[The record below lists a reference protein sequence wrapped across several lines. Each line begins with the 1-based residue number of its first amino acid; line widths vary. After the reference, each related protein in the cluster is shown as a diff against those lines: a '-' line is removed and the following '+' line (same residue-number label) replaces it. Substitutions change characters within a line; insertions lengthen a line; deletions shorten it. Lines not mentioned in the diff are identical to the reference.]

1 MGFLKKIAER
11 LFPSKEQ
18 REQMAVAKQAKKQYG
33 VIEHTKLER
42 DLETMFGGGVPDV
55 SAVAAQ
61 VSTEAVTL
69 ADLFTVTF
77 VDRERYTVEDL
88 MYKSYVRKHV
98 HEFALISPELITE
111 IKDGE
116 EVRFVVKYGDQQIEV
131 PAESMVQSGRG
142 VKSITVEDYRQL
154 VEQSFLA
161 ERLKSSKENRQL
173 IETFQT
179 LVMQTAEKSPEDRD
193 AIVALLTDMM
203 DKKGIANNFGGP
215 ELVKYSKYANIP
227 VSVLALHNVLAT
239 IDPIKFTKK
248 GEIDGSWIQKA
259 FRSEAVK
266 NDPKLRTF
274 IEELTGKTVVLN
286 EQGKAK
292 VVALTDEKGS
302 KRRGAFEV
310 LLPVVREVQPK
321 VQRNFDVQ
329 NIFTDAEYQANKVE
343 LGKQCEGF
351 VAVATQGGVVNEFVS
366 VQLQER
372 AEAFIEEIKAENE
385 KSGRY
390 NFLNVLLNK
399 KQAEV
404 FETAFTGFV
413 ADLQGR
419 VTSRANRTA
428 QASYNKLHDK
438 VKESLDV
445 LGLSPEEL
453 SMAMER
459 DEDFEV
465 RPVSVEDQYT
475 KDLAVISR
483 NVTLIQ
489 RLQEKQTKLITKK
502 IQLYMI
508 QHPEAKPEEIQA
520 AREQIYA
527 EAKAA
532 SKKDVDEIL
541 AYTEKTLELIE
552 QKEEL
557 RAFEVLLGQIK
568 YDGLNT
574 ASIIFEEKK
583 KEILDEL
590 DAKINGTS
598 KKDKGLNGVI
608 EEQEKLVKSL
618 TAERRGLVVD
628 KAKTVQQ
635 QYAEQF
641 ERDVLKYLQELNL
654 TTGAPNL
661 PKKEL
666 DRIIAKAKSAISASA
681 VLGRN
686 FDMSAEN
693 SGIVTEAIAAE
704 YRRQFAVIIGGN
716 ARFQNKGKSK
726 QEQDRAATESI
737 EIAEEVIDAYAG
749 AVEAS
754 LGLTGQPA
762 TTPEIAAIDAQ
773 IADRDRLIAEATQ
786 KAVDTRAEIARLEKE
801 AQARIAAEERNLH
814 LVESRIRAIEY
825 TTTIVSLQER
835 VDSFTKMK
843 TELEAMSTEVP
854 EYVTDPETRKIYE
867 DQIAERLAHIQEID
881 RVLEDAAT
889 KKAQLFVS
897 AEAHYDFKMEELE
910 GGEFDIRFFDNPNR
924 VENDIDSAV
933 VPIYSSLVR
942 IDAINRILNVNAD
955 ERQALVEGL
964 IEQGV
969 LHEDEISNI
978 FDDETF
984 KQMLAEET
992 EIITPL
998 MTEYANMEPDQQL
1011 QFQHDYARYTRWATG
1026 EYIFI
1031 DPEKGDVTDQ
1041 INGGLTPE
1049 DLAKAAKT
1057 LGGFEFKRETSSPET
1072 VVEEETIVE
1081 PVVDL
1086 DDPTRKV
1093 SPDVE
1098 AFVENYKIQKL
1109 LQDIQSNPDLVTKA
1123 APDSEIAKL
1132 IDQGMFDPT
1141 TGAITVKGMEYFG
1154 ESQKAMFEIAKRAPK
1169 TATPER
1175 SAFVTEAAGIYVTDS
1190 EIDKKDQPK
1199 VEEDMD
1205 FMLDE
1210 LQKAAKKEADGAP
1223 EGEVEEAVEGVKPTE
1238 IPYVKPTPKGVET
1251 AIKDISKALKKLD
1264 ATIAE
1269 KKYKKQQAEYAAMMA
1284 EHEAKTKKG
1293 SGVEVP
1299 PAEET
1304 DEKGDL
1310 VAGAQLRQAYLSIV
1324 YDELFSR
1331 VGGMTPE
1338 ETKAIFAKLD
1348 VELDAAAFDKYKRAD
1363 GTVDT
1368 VALIEGECG
1377 VDLNGQTKA
1386 ITAQVSTVKT
1396 GKNINAET
1404 GEITNDAGVKVEEKL
1419 YERFESGNIEEAL
1432 DALSGTKSAAK
1443 KKYIARNIVIHTLGK
1458 GLIER
1463 DTVAARAAELASI
1476 LEKAGYTPP
1485 YDPQTLK
1492 NLTTGKLPSKT
1503 EPDKFVD
1510 ITTVKQPVQAQVAE
1524 NCKGKGAEAGAGGK

>member
-18 REQMAVAKQAKKQYG
+18 REQMAIAKQAKKQYG

-55 SAVAAQ
+55 SAVAPQ

-98 HEFALISPELITE
+98 HEFALVSPELITE

-116 EVRFVVKYGDQQIEV
+116 EVRYVVKYGDQQIEV
-131 PAESMVQSGRG
+131 PEESMVQSGRG

-154 VEQSFLA
+154 VEQTFLA

-179 LVMQTAEKSPEDRD
+179 LVMQSAEKSPEDRD

-351 VAVATQGGVVNEFVS
+351 VAVATQGGVVNEYVS
-366 VQLQER
+366 AQLQER

-385 KSGRY
+385 KTGRY

-419 VTSRANRTA
+419 VTSRANRTV
-428 QASYNKLHDK
+428 QGSYNKLHDK

-453 SMAMER
+453 SMAMVR

-465 RPVSVEDQYT
+465 RPISVEDQYT

-508 QHPEAKPEEIQA
+508 QHPEATPEEIQA

-583 KEILDEL
+583 QEILDEL

-704 YRRQFAVIIGGN
+704 YRKQFAVIIGGN

-726 QEQDRAATESI
+726 EEQDRAAAESI

-749 AVEAS
+749 AVEVS

-773 IADRDRLIAEATQ
+773 IADKDRLIAEATQ
-786 KAVDTRAEIARLEKE
+786 KAADTQAEITRLEKE

-881 RVLEDAAT
+881 RVLEEAAT

-897 AEAHYDFKMEELE
+897 AEAHYDFIMEEME

-933 VPIYSSLVR
+933 VPVYTSLVR

-984 KQMLAEET
+984 KQMLVEET
-992 EIITPL
+992 ETITPL
-998 MTEYANMEPDQQL
+998 MTEYANMEPAQQL
-1011 QFQHDYARYTRWATG
+1011 EFQHDYARYTRWATG

-1041 INGGLTPE
+1041 INDGLTPE
-1049 DLAKAAKT
+1049 DFARAAKT
-1057 LGGFEFKRETSSPET
+1057 LDGFEFATEIVVETPE
-1072 VVEEETIVE
+1072 VEEEIDT
-1081 PVVDL
+1081 PVVEL
-1086 DDPTRKV
+1086 DDPTHEVDR
-1093 SPDVE
+1093 DVA

-1109 LQDIQSNPDLVTKA
+1109 LQDIQNNPELVTKA
-1123 APDSEIAKL
+1123 APGSEIAKL
-1132 IDQGMFDPT
+1132 VEQGLFDPT
-1141 TGAITVKGMEYFG
+1141 TGGITLTGTDYFAA
-1154 ESQKAMFEIAKRAPK
+1154 SQNVMFEIAKRAPK

-1175 SAFVTEAAGIYVTDS
+1175 SAFVTEAAGIYVAET
-1190 EIDKKDQPK
+1190 EIDEKAKPK

-1210 LQKAAKKEADGAP
+1210 LQKAAKKEADGDS
-1223 EGEVEEAVEGVKPTE
+1223 EEEVEEAVQEVKPTE
-1238 IPYVKPTPKGVET
+1238 IPYVKPTPKGIET
-1251 AIKDISKALKKLD
+1251 ALKDISKALKKLD
-1264 ATIAE
+1264 ASIAE

-1284 EHEAKTKKG
+1284 EHEAKKKKG
-1293 SGVEVP
+1293 TPGVEVP
-1299 PAEET
+1299 QEEVE
-1304 DEKGDL
+1304 EKGDL
-1310 VAGAQLRQAYLSIV
+1310 VAGAQLRQAYLSVV

-1348 VELDAAAFDKYKRAD
+1348 VELEPAAFDKYKRAD
-1363 GTVDT
+1363 GTVDA

-1463 DTVAARAAELASI
+1463 ETVAARAAELASI

-1510 ITTVKQPVQAQVAE
+1510 ITPIKQPVQAQVAE